1 MSKYMKYNVYFDYK
15 IDLFEIKKENQIDF
29 SALSFQELYA
39 NLFDGRI
46 YIFFN
51 CKEKEIRKD
60 FILLK
65 TGIIDYILQFDGIIE
80 EIDGGNNETFTVSAD
95 YYSNSL
101 KYFYSDISD
110 ELTISEVNDNLF
122 SITCNFSEFKLAYKN
137 FRKLVLEE
145 LIYYYPKLKDHI
157 EFINHFGYDTTLF

>member
-1 MSKYMKYNVYFDYK
+1 MRYKVFFDYK
-15 IDLFEIKKENQIDF
+15 IDLSEMKKENQIDF
-29 SALSFQELYA
+29 SSLSFQELYA
-39 NLFDGRI
+39 NLFEGRI

-51 CKEKEIRKD
+51 HRDERIKKD

-101 KYFYSDISD
+101 KYFYSDIND
-110 ELTISEVNDNLF
+110 ELTILEVNDNLF
-122 SITCNFSEFKLAYKN
+122 SIICKYSDFKLGYKN
-137 FRKLVLEE
+137 FRKIVLEE
-145 LIYYYPKLKDHI
+145 LIYYYPKLKDNI
-157 EFINHFGYDTTLF
+157 EFIKYFT